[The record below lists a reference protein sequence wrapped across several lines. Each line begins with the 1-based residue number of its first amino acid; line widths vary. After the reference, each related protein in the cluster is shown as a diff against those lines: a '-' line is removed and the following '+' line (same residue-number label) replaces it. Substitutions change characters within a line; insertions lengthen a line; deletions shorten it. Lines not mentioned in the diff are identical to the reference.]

1 MDEQSILQFCKER
14 NVEIYTCYDFRI
26 ECYVIKM
33 RRGQSAIE
41 WRIDRGE
48 SVKLGFGLTVRIIL
62 RRMADERDR
71 AEKAENKGKER

>member
-14 NVEIYTCYDFRI
+14 NVEIYTCYDFRT

-41 WRIDRGE
+41 RRIDGGE
-48 SVKLGFGLTVRIIL
+48 AVKLGFGLTARIIL
-62 RRMADERDR
+62 RSMADELDR
-71 AEKAENKGKER
+71 AEKEENKGKEM